1 MNRLATRKV
10 LWRRV
15 ESEGRGGK
23 MRRERRTKLRDGNG
37 TLALAEFT
45 RN

>member
-10 LWRRV
+10 LWRV